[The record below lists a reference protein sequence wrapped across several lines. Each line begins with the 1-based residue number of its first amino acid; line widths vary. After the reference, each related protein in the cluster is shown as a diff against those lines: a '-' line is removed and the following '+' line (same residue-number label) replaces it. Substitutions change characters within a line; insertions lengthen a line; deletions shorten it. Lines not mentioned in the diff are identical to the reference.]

1 MSLDGGYPLHGMGPN
16 TCGMSI
22 RWPAGP
28 ASRMPSRNVLRPWR
42 LPGRVKGLGL
52 PGAGQVGRQMDVWRT
67 DSWTCLVPPQLSG
80 ATCRSWHTASP
91 GAGCSEP
98 ATGLPPCLLSPGPW
112 GKGLLSACPL
122 PCCRA
127 DMPPGC
133 TLPWSVCLC
142 PPGLWV
148 DGPSVGIHGPALS
161 SQLGMVGGQTWLKGV
176 VILSSMWCLLVRVG
190 EPGVPQAS
198 LFWHTPSMHR
208 SEVWS
213 GLAVRASGVEV
224 PGVWL

>member
-1 MSLDGGYPLHGMGPN
+1 MLGRWVDRWMCGGRTAGRAWSPRSCQGPPVGVG
-16 TCGMSI
+16 TLL
-22 RWPAGP
+22 AQ
-28 ASRMPSRNVLRPWR
+28 
-42 LPGRVKGLGL
+42 GRG
-52 PGAGQVGRQMDVWRT
+52 
-67 DSWTCLVPPQLSG
+67 VP
-80 ATCRSWHTASP
+80 
-91 GAGCSEP
+91 EP

-176 VILSSMWCLLVRVG
+176 VILSSMWCLLVRVR